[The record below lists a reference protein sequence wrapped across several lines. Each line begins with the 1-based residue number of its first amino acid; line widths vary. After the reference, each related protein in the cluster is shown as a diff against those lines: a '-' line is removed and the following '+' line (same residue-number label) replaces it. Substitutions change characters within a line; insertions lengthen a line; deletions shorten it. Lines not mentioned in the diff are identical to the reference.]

1 MDKDSRNY
9 WAALI
14 TQIRTT
20 LNWSQAQFA
29 DEVES
34 DQATVSRWE
43 QTLVLPSYKKQRQI
57 ELIAERIN
65 LSSLQ
70 GIADLVNS
78 SPFSMILT
86 DRVHKVLAASPSSGF
101 TVGMGTLEQTP
112 VEEREHFL
120 GFAQSVTD
128 SGFWNRSGGR
138 FDYAFKDGD
147 VTYRAVVTS
156 VLVRGTVYA
165 VVQQHREPLPVQSTG
180 LPCAHKLASSG
191 EASRRS
197 GEKYE

>member
-1 MDKDSRNY
+1 MDKDSKGY
-9 WAALI
+9 WAELI
-14 TQIRTT
+14 RQIRTAF
-20 LNWSQAQFA
+20 NWSQAQFA
-29 DEVES
+29 YEVQS

-43 QTLVLPSYKKQRQI
+43 QALVLPSYKKQRQI
-57 ELIAERIN
+57 EVIAERIN
-65 LSSLQ
+65 LTSLQ

-86 DRVHKVLAASPSSGF
+86 DRTHQVLAASPSSGF
-101 TVGMGTLEQTP
+101 TAGLGTVEQTP
-112 VEEREHFL
+112 LEERAHFL

-156 VLVRGTVYA
+156 VVVRGTVYA
-165 VVQQHREPLPVQSTG
+165 VVQQNREPLPVQSTG
-180 LPCAHKLASSG
+180 LPRANKHASSG
-191 EASRRS
+191 GANRRL
-197 GEKYE
+197 GEIYE